1 MRLPRTLA
9 VVFIVI
15 ALFAISRNFMSIN
28 NEPSVFDLPKTLEVE
43 KLTITAFYYGNT
55 NGAEI
60 FSVVKNGG
68 EDDRLYLQPANKY
81 LSVPANFKQL
91 KDSGYVLK
99 LYGSYYKGKAIPE
112 IFLNIQPKPEKYP
125 VFHYERLEMVKK

>member
-9 VVFIVI
+9 IVFIVI
-15 ALFAISRNFMSIN
+15 ALLAISRNFMSRGDG
-28 NEPSVFDLPKTLEVE
+28 PSIFDVPKTLEKE
-43 KLTITAFYYGNT
+43 KSSITVFYYGNT

-60 FSVVKNGG
+60 FSIVKDGG
-68 EDDRLYLQPANKY
+68 ADDRLYLEPANKN
-81 LSVPANFKQL
+81 LTIPASFLKL

-112 IFLNIQPKPEKYP
+112 RFLNIQPKPEKYP
-125 VFHYERLEMVKK
+125 VFRYESLEMVKE